1 MFRKIASR
9 GKDLI
14 NNGKKNKSSSVD
26 GLELKS
32 NSNSNLIDT
41 LSKTPNNDI
50 LDTNSKLSSLNS
62 NSNRP
67 LPKVPYNDR
76 KEFDNKSITSSNL
89 NAYGYSGAFGY
100 TCHDEDIIRR
110 LRLVSSL
117 DLTSIKSK
125 KSSVDFENDINRYSP
140 ENSEDIYTLSRKN
153 SVPSKL
159 EPAGLKD
166 ALNELKVEDLLST
179 TQDAIEKVEKI
190 NYFYRVNI
198 KKGVILCQM
207 DLKGHPE

>member
-14 NNGKKNKSSSVD
+14 NNGKKNKSSNVD
-26 GLELKS
+26 GLELKP
-32 NSNSNLIDT
+32 NSNLLDT
-41 LSKTPNNDI
+41 LPKTPNNGVV
-50 LDTNSKLSSLNS
+50 DTNSKLSSLNS

-76 KEFDNKSITSSNL
+76 KEFDSKSITSGNF
-89 NAYGYSGAFGY
+89 NVYGYCGAFGY
-100 TCHDEDIIRR
+100 TCHDKDIIYR
-110 LRLVSSL
+110 LRSVSSL

-140 ENSEDIYTLSRKN
+140 ENSEDIYALSRKN
-153 SVPSKL
+153 LEPSKL
-159 EPAGLKD
+159 EPAGIKE

-179 TQDAIEKVEKI
+179 AQDSIEKVEKI
-190 NYFYRVNI
+190 KSFDPYT
-198 KKGVILCQM
+198 VI
-207 DLKGHPE
+207 